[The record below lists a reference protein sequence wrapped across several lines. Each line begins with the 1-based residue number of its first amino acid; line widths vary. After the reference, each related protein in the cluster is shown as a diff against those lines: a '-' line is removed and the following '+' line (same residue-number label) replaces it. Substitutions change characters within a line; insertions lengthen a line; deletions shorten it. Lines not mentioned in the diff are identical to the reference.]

1 MTELEI
7 FDGVEAVIF
16 DLDGTLVD
24 SMWIWPAVDRD
35 YFEKYKL
42 EVPEGFYEEM
52 EGRSYSELA
61 QLFYDTFPTL
71 NRTVDEIKQEWH
83 DMSYEKYIHEVP
95 VKNGAVEMINAL
107 KAQGIKCGIATSNSK
122 ELADAVLEVLEIHHL
137 FDSVHT
143 ACEVKMGKPA
153 PDVYLLVAEELQ
165 VKAENCLV
173 FEDIPKGILAGKNA
187 GMRVCAIDD
196 ATSRNQ
202 DERKR
207 ELADYYIK
215 DFNDIIH
222 ATYEVLS

>member
-1 MTELEI
+1 MINLEI
-7 FDGVEAVIF
+7 FDDIKAVIF

-35 YFEKYKL
+35 YFAKYNL
-42 EVPEGFYEEM
+42 DVPEGFYEEM

-71 NRTVDEIKQEWH
+71 NRTVEEIKQEWH
-83 DMSYEKYIHEVP
+83 DMSYDKYIHEVP
-95 VKNGAVEMINAL
+95 VKTGAVEMITAL
-107 KAQGIKCGIATSNSK
+107 RKQGIKCGIATSNSK
-122 ELADAVLEVLEIHHL
+122 ELAEAVLEVLHIRQL

-143 ACEVKMGKPA
+143 ACEVKEGKPA

-165 VKAENCLV
+165 VASENCLV
-173 FEDIPKGILAGKNA
+173 FEDIPKGIMAGKNA

-196 ATSRNQ
+196 VTSRAQ
-202 DERKR
+202 DAHKR
-207 ELADYYIK
+207 RLADYYIK

-222 ATYEVLS
+222 ATYEVL